1 MEALKMSALI
11 TFCAPP
17 EVTAEIRAAAK
28 AADVPISQL
37 LRDAF
42 TEYQER
48 RREKKAEVAA

>member
-1 MEALKMSALI
+1 MSALI